1 MAKIL
6 IVDDDPDFTAPVR
19 EWLTLHHHEVLSATG
34 GAEAIRLAGAQKPDL
49 ILLDAEMPELSGV
62 ETGRRLRGD
71 AQTRHIPIIL
81 ITGGDPL
88 ADQLEKLMAGAND
101 ITTKPLVLE
110 RLGAQIELLLA
121 GKSSSPEWIERL
133 LNEAVREALAILPC
147 DLAWLLTLDEQRE
160 SLVSRALATGG
171 GERVAAS
178 FLEILSGDQTHPT
191 IPLGPEFDLLTGV
204 VTNGVATLNA
214 SLSELRAQEGDGL
227 RRACEKLLLGFVS
240 AFPLRAGGR
249 PAGVLVLGSRD
260 PLDLGMARDRQSLA
274 VVVGQAERAIGQM
287 HLAQRLAEHEAQSS
301 ERPGGRSLVLK
312 QAAQVSGPPLTGE
325 AQRRAHEVT
334 LLLEASAAASSTL
347 AIEQVAETTAW
358 LLLEALAV
366 QWCAICSW
374 DNKRN
379 GSLTYLVE
387 VADLSHPAG
396 QERRVALTD
405 FTLTRQAIENGRP
418 FAATMDDPELWGTRH
433 DILQAPG
440 VQAMLALP
448 VDLDG
453 RIVGVAELYHTGSR
467 YFFSTDD
474 LEHCQAVMQTWR
486 EALQAGSSWDDPGPV
501 RQLGKQLLDTTGASW
516 CTILRYRPQDDAL
529 SILHEQ
535 GKAVWPLGEGMTYQP
550 DEDGP
555 HLRALQ
561 RRVLT
566 TARLDEA
573 TLVPGHLLDRQ
584 WTAGGSLLI
593 VPLVARGEAVGL
605 LQLMDRDADRTFSE
619 DDLSLAQ
626 AMANVVGNALDN
638 VHLSA
643 GLLRRAAQL
652 EAAYND
658 LQEANRLKDELIQNV
673 SHEMRTPL
681 TAIMGYAELMADGTL
696 GSLNPQQLESV
707 SVIAEKSHQLARLI
721 EGILTFHELEQE
733 PLQRSVVSLRR
744 ISEAAIRAIRSTA
757 RQSEVEIVTSYAE
770 NLPDT
775 YADKTRLSQ
784 VFDHL
789 LDNALKFSPEGGR
802 ITVTIWDTG
811 HAIQTEITDQGIG
824 IPTIEHEK
832 IWQRFYQVDGSSTR
846 VYGGTGMGLAIVR
859 RIVEQHGGRVWVD
872 SAPGKGSTFAFT
884 IPKVDPTD
892 TDAQ

>member
-6 IVDDDPDFTAPVR
+6 IVDDDPDFTALVR
-19 EWLTLHHHEVLSATG
+19 EWLTRHHHEVLSATG

-49 ILLDAEMPELSGV
+49 ILLDAEMPDISGI

-81 ITGGDPL
+81 ITGSDPL
-88 ADQLEKLMAGAND
+88 ASQFEKLMAGAND
-101 ITTKPLVLE
+101 ITHKPLVLE
-110 RLGAQIELLLA
+110 RLGPQIEVLLT

-147 DLAWLLTLDEQRE
+147 DLVWLLTLDEQRE

-171 GERVAAS
+171 GERVEVS
-178 FLEILSGDQTHPT
+178 FLETLSGNQTHPT
-191 IPLGPEFDLLTGV
+191 IPLGPEFGLLTGV
-204 VTNGVATLNA
+204 VTNGMATLNA
-214 SLSELRAQEGDGL
+214 SLSELRAQEADGL

-240 AFPLRAGGR
+240 VFPLQVGGR
-249 PAGVLVLGSRD
+249 PAGALVLGSRD
-260 PLDLGMARDRQSLA
+260 PLNLGAARDRRSLA

-287 HLAQRLAEHEAQSS
+287 RLAQRLAEREARVS
-301 ERPGGRSLVLK
+301 ERPGGRPSALK
-312 QAAQVSGPPLTGE
+312 QAAQVTGPPPAGE

-334 LLLEASAAASSTL
+334 LLLEASTAASSTL

-374 DNKRN
+374 DKRN
-379 GSLTYLVE
+379 GSLTCLVE

-405 FTLTRQAIENGRP
+405 FTLTRQAIESGRP
-418 FAATMDDPELWGTRH
+418 FAASMDDPELWGTRH

-448 VDLDG
+448 VDIDG

-474 LEHCQAVMQTWR
+474 LEHCQTAMRSWR
-486 EALQAGSSWDDPGPV
+486 DALQAGSSWDDPGPV
-501 RQLGKQLLDTTGASW
+501 RQLGESLLDTTGASW
-516 CTILRYRPQDDAL
+516 CTILRYRPQEDAL

-535 GKAVWPLGEGMTYQP
+535 GKAVWPLGEGTTYQP
-550 DEDGP
+550 DEDSP

-561 RRVLT
+561 RRAPT

-573 TLVPGHLLDRQ
+573 TFVPGHLLDRQ
-584 WTAGGSLLI
+584 WMEGGSLLI
-593 VPLVARGEAVGL
+593 VPLMARGEAVGL
-605 LQLMDRDADRTFSE
+605 LQLMDRDTDRTFSE
-619 DDLSLAQ
+619 DDHSLAQ

-643 GLLRRAAQL
+643 RLLRRAAQL

-696 GSLNPQQLESV
+696 GSLNAQQLESV

-721 EGILTFHELEQE
+721 EGILTFHELEKE

-744 ISEAAIRAIRSTA
+744 ISEAAIRAIQSTA
-757 RQSEVEIVTSYAE
+757 KQSEVEIVTSYAE

-775 YADKTRLSQ
+775 YADKTRLGQ

-802 ITVTIWDTG
+802 ITVTIWDAG
-811 HAIQTEITDQGIG
+811 HAIQTEVTDQGIG

-884 IPKVDPTD
+884 IPKVDLTG
-892 TDAQ
+892 TDA